1 MHAIDLERFR
11 LRGLLGHGANYEV
24 YAAIDQET
32 GKDVVLK
39 RPWAQ
44 CLRGGQYRSV
54 DEQSARLIE
63 MHRLL
68 GEGAPHIARLIGY
81 AGRTRHGSYFGD
93 GMPQEYHV
101 LVEARACGV
110 PLVADIKEKFRG
122 IPIGLG
128 QNLFALYP
136 LVSTSIDRAGA
147 IFEQLLDV
155 EEAFA
160 RVNHLI
166 LDLRPQNVYFD
177 PKRGEITVID
187 VGMFVDMQAVGGTQ
201 TAPDVHDCLA
211 ELCKY
216 YLAPHDPPAQIKGYR
231 EPFGMGPAL
240 GFPKELDRMIQGCAS
255 LANGPLHDIAVSIL
269 QRIKGRDYGSIALFR
284 RDLQQYF
291 AVLDERNRGLQDLPN
306 LVGVW
311 REGMEMLKDTYWRKF
326 LFDPEAD
333 LARYA

>member
-24 YAAIDQET
+24 YAALDRET
-32 GKDVVLK
+32 GEDVVLK

-54 DEQSARLIE
+54 DEQSARLIRV
-63 MHRLL
+63 HNLL
-68 GEGAPHIARLIGY
+68 GDGAPHIARLIGY
-81 AGRTRHGSYFGD
+81 AGRARHDSYFGD
-93 GMPQEYHV
+93 AMPQEYYV
-101 LVEARACGV
+101 LVEERARGV

-136 LVSTSIDRAGA
+136 LVRTSMDGAGS
-147 IFEQLLDV
+147 IFEQLLEV

-160 RVNHLI
+160 RVDHLI

-177 PKRGEITVID
+177 PRRGEVTVID
-187 VGMFVDMQAVGGTQ
+187 VGTFVDVQAVSGMQ

-216 YLAPHDPPAQIKGYR
+216 YLAPHSPPAHIRGYR

-240 GFPKELDRMIQGCAS
+240 GFARELDRMIQGCSS
-255 LANGPLHDIAVSIL
+255 LEDGPLHDLVVSIL
-269 QRIKGRDYGSIALFR
+269 RRLKGRDYGSIAPFR
-284 RDLQQYF
+284 RDLQEYF
-291 AVLDERNRGLQDLPN
+291 TLLRERNTGLQDLPN

-311 REGMEMLKDTYWRKF
+311 REGMGMLKDDYWRKY

>member
-1 MHAIDLERFR
+1 MHAVDLERFR

-24 YAAIDQET
+24 YAALDRET
-32 GKDVVLK
+32 GGAVVLK

-44 CLRGGQYRSV
+44 CLRVGQYRPV
-54 DEQSARLIE
+54 DEQSARLI
-63 MHRLL
+63 HVHNLL
-68 GEGAPHIARLIGY
+68 GDGAPHIARLIGY
-81 AGRTRHGSYFGD
+81 AGRTRHDSYFGD
-93 GMPQEYHV
+93 AMPQEYYV
-101 LVEARACGV
+101 LVEERACGV

-136 LVSTSIDRAGA
+136 LVRTSRDGAGS

-187 VGMFVDMQAVGGTQ
+187 LGMVVDVQALRGTQ
-201 TAPDVHDCLA
+201 RAPDVHDCLA

-216 YLAPHDPPAQIKGYR
+216 YLAPHSPPAQIEGYR

-240 GFPKELDRMIQGCAS
+240 GFSRELDGMIQGCSS
-255 LANGPLHDIAVSIL
+255 LEHGPLRDLVVRML
-269 QRIKGRDYGSIALFR
+269 QRIKSRDYGSIASFR
-284 RDLQQYF
+284 PDLRQYF
-291 AVLDERNRGLQDLPN
+291 ALLDERNRGLQGLPN

-311 REGMEMLKDTYWRKF
+311 REGMGMLKDSYWRKF

>member
-1 MHAIDLERFR
+1 MHALDLARFN

-24 YAAIDQET
+24 YDAIDRET

-39 RPWAQ
+39 RPWPQ
-44 CLRGGQYRSV
+44 CLRAGQHRSI

-63 MHRLL
+63 VHRLL
-68 GEGAPHIARLIGY
+68 GERAPHISHLIGY
-81 AGRTRHGSYFGD
+81 AGPARHDSYFGD
-93 GMPQEYHV
+93 SLVQDYYV
-101 LVEARACGV
+101 LVEERARGV
-110 PLVADIKEKFRG
+110 PLVADIKDRFRG

-128 QNLFALYP
+128 QTLFALYP
-136 LVSTSIDRAGA
+136 LGSRSICGAGR
-147 IFEQLLDV
+147 IFAQLLDV

-160 RVNHLI
+160 RVNRVI

-187 VGMFVDMQAVGGTQ
+187 LGMSVDVPAVSGSPTG
-201 TAPDVHDCLA
+201 PDVHDCLA

-216 YLAPHDPPAQIKGYR
+216 YLAPHSPPTHINGYR

-240 GFPKELDRMIQGCAS
+240 GFTRELDRMIQACSS
-255 LANGPLHDIAVSIL
+255 LANGALHDIVVGL
-269 QRIKGRDYGSIALFR
+269 LHRIKRRDYGSIAPFR

-291 AVLDERNRGLQDLPN
+291 ALLDERNRDLQDLPN
-306 LVGVW
+306 LVDVW
-311 REGMEMLKDTYWRKF
+311 REGIGLLKDNYWRKF